1 MKVLIIVPAHNEEK
15 NLPTLIPK
23 IEAMGWDCLV
33 INDASTDHTGDVL
46 DEMGVPHLDLT
57 NNVGLAGVTRMGFMY
72 AWENGYDCA
81 MVVDGDGQHPPK
93 YIKLLIDKIEEGY
106 DYVIGSRFVNKPKD
120 RSLRMIGSR
129 LICAAIKLKTGKT
142 VTDPTSGMRALGKS
156 VLEDFAE
163 SMNFIAE
170 PDALTHVI
178 HSGHKFTEVQVEM
191 EERTAGVSY
200 FSNIFRSAYFMFDV
214 LMSILFMQ

>member
-15 NLPTLIPK
+15 NLPALIPK

-33 INDASTDHTGDVL
+33 INDASTDHTGELL

-57 NNVGLAGVTRMGFMY
+57 NNVGLAAVTRMGFMY

-81 MVVDGDGQHPPK
+81 TTVDGDGQHPPK
-93 YIKLLIDKIEEGY
+93 YIKMLIDKIEEGY
-106 DYVIGSRFVNKPKD
+106 DYVVGSRFVTEKKN

-156 VLEDFAE
+156 VLKDFAE

-178 HSGHKFTEVQVEM
+178 RSGHKFTEVQVQM
-191 EERTAGVSY
+191 EERMGGVSY
-200 FSNIFRSAYFMFDV
+200 FNTIFRSAYFMFDV